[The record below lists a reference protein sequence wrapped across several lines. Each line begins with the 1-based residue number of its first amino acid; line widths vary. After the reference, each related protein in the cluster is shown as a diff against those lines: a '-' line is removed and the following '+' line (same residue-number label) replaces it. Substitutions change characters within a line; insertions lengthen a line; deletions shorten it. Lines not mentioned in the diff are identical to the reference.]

1 MLLAWSAM
9 NSCPAVLPQIPDG
22 WAMTTLVAAAVPT
35 DRAVVLLATHLPF
48 PATVEMIKQQNCNES
63 VTQRS
68 DDDIRIADNESNR
81 IAMSQWRSD
90 DDIRMADNESN
101 RIAMSQNCN
110 SNNKWLSDINVR
122 KEKNE

>member
-1 MLLAWSAM
+1 M
-9 NSCPAVLPQIPDG
+9 
-22 WAMTTLVAAAVPT
+22 
-35 DRAVVLLATHLPF
+35 LLATHLPF

-68 DDDIRIADNESNR
+68 DDDIRMADNESNR
-81 IAMSQWRSD
+81 IAMGQERRSD

-101 RIAMSQNCN
+101 IIAMSQNFN
-110 SNNKWLSDINVR
+110 SNNKWLSYINVR

>member
-22 WAMTTLVAAAVPT
+22 WAMTT

-63 VTQRS
+63 VMQ
-68 DDDIRIADNESNR
+68 
-81 IAMSQWRSD
+81 
-90 DDIRMADNESN
+90 
-101 RIAMSQNCN
+101 
-110 SNNKWLSDINVR
+110 
-122 KEKNE
+122 

>member
-1 MLLAWSAM
+1 MA
-9 NSCPAVLPQIPDG
+9 D
-22 WAMTTLVAAAVPT
+22 
-35 DRAVVLLATHLPF
+35 
-48 PATVEMIKQQNCNES
+48 NES
-63 VTQRS
+63 NRIAMGQRRS
-68 DDDIRIADNESNR
+68 DDDIRMADNESNR